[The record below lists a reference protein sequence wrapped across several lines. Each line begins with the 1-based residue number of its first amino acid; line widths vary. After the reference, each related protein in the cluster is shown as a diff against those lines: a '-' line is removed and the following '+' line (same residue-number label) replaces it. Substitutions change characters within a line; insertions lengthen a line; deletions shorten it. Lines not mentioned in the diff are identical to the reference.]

1 MDLEKIHIGKTL
13 NYFNLK
19 NETSATIIH
28 RTKIPSSDQ
37 KKKKS

>member
-19 NETSATIIH
+19 NETSATIILSF
-28 RTKIPSSDQ
+28 PSSDQ
-37 KKKKS
+37 KKKK